1 MKKRILYALLAL
13 VMIMTVVSIGGASKA
28 EAADDKVLA
37 EELAGYRRVT
47 LGDFIWT
54 KSGSAVTQIT
64 ANSDFTI
71 NRIDG
76 PAFYGS
82 QYVEDAATYSL
93 DHTYLDFDFKKS
105 SLINQHNFNL
115 FTKERANR
123 GKDCIRINWN
133 AENTINFTYMN
144 SSGSG
149 EGASQLAN
157 INLTNYGVSSPTEY
171 FNIKIRADFAAN
183 ASDSSKRD
191 ATLQYWINNRYV
203 GQMNLVSVDLRN
215 GFDAYCNNV
224 AEHPALRQPTVTLD
238 NAVEAGFDTWTFRD
252 ANLGDQ
258 TVSGDVNW
266 TKPEDGTESLD
277 RSLFRG
283 KINFKSSGWNDIPIM
298 YFGGSPLSADSTSC
312 GFRFRGNAD
321 NLAFDFISTNGSTQV
336 FAKNFFGST
345 AGTAITNNPDMEIA
359 ISVNVLESSGGSAT
373 VAIGVFFDGKLYN
386 NEYLIQSGIPESALK
401 RHVRFKAQGSSTVD
415 ISSSSTSALSEW
427 TFADINIADQTL
439 ADSQHLNLNVVPADA
454 GSLDGTL
461 FQAKI
466 YFPTSGFGNFMI
478 GGSKD
483 GSRYSGLLVRA
494 NGSDNL
500 QLDYINSA
508 GTTVNLLGSNKPK
521 YFYQSKVSN
530 TTLRGNDDLVF
541 GLSVEVLTEADAN
554 GMVKARFGAYFDGVL
569 YENMFFTAT
578 VPENLLTKNVK
589 WSYPA
594 GSPKI
599 ASYPEQS
606 SEIPIGGEDST
617 ENVEMYMNASI
628 SDTITAMFHAQF
640 KEGVAEQYDSI
651 VLRTT
656 LENGKATDI
665 DPAISDGV
673 YSFAVTNIYSQQMED
688 TISAELIGVKGDGSE
703 SVLSTIGGISI
714 AGYCDLLAQTF
725 PGNAKLLAFMANMLN
740 FGSECQKYISYK
752 TDALP
757 VTGRTWVAE
766 NTTSA
771 APVSPVDP
779 AEFSVRDMNCSERIK
794 SAGLNIAEK
803 ILIFFKISAE
813 DTTGLTLHVSGDGIT
828 GVDVNVSELEGEN
841 GLYRIDLERLKPT
854 MYDSVITA
862 QLKKDGN
869 LIHTVKY
876 SVNTY
881 CANKAGDTA
890 LTGLVTSIYNYGTA
904 AGAYNGQ

>member
-1 MKKRILYALLAL
+1 MLAL
-13 VMIMTVVSIGGASKA
+13 VMIMTLVSIGGAEKT

-37 EELAGYRRVT
+37 EEFAGYRRVT

-82 QYVEDAATYSL
+82 QYVEDATTYSL

-238 NAVEAGFDTWTFRD
+238 NAVESGFDTWTFRD

-336 FAKNFFGST
+336 FAKNFYGST

-386 NEYLIQSGIPESALK
+386 NEYLIQSGIPESALA
-401 RHVRFKAQGSSTVD
+401 RHIRFKTQGSSTVD
-415 ISSSSTSALSEW
+415 ITSYPAASLTEW
-427 TFADINIADQTL
+427 TTGDIGVSDQTL
-439 ADSQHLNLNVVPADA
+439 ADNQHLNLNLVPADA

-461 FQAKI
+461 FQARI
-466 YFPTSGFGNFMI
+466 NFPASGFGNFMI

-483 GSRYSGLLVRA
+483 GSGYSGLLIRA

-508 GTTVNLLGSNKPK
+508 GTTVNLLGTNKPK

-541 GLSVEVLTEADAN
+541 GLSVEVLTVADAN
-554 GMVKARFGAYFDGVL
+554 GMVKARFGAYFDGEL
-569 YENMFFTAT
+569 YENMFFTAA
-578 VPENLLTKNVK
+578 VPENILTKYIK
-589 WSYPA
+589 WSYPS
-594 GSPKI
+594 GSPVI

-606 SEIPIGGEDST
+606 SEIPVGGEDTT
-617 ENVEMYMNASI
+617 ENAEMYMNASI
-628 SDTITAMFHAQF
+628 GDTITAMFHAEL
-640 KEGVAEQYDSI
+640 KDGVAEQYDSI
-651 VLRTT
+651 ILRAT
-656 LENGKATDI
+656 LAGSRMVDI
-665 DPAISDGV
+665 SPEVKDGV
-673 YSFAVTNIYSQQMED
+673 YSFALTNIYSQQMTD
-688 TISAELIGVKGDGSE
+688 SISASLIGVKDGLE
-703 SVLSTIGGISI
+703 TALSNIDGISI
-714 AGYCDLLAQTF
+714 AGYCDLLAQAF
-725 PGNAKLLAFMANMLN
+725 PSDAKLLGFMANMLS
-740 FGSECQKYISYK
+740 FGAECQKYVSYK

-757 VTGRTWVAE
+757 VTGRAWVAD

-771 APVSPVDP
+771 APVSPVDN
-779 AEFSVRDMNCSERIK
+779 AELSVRDMNYSARIR

-803 ILIFFKISAE
+803 IKVFFKIYAE
-813 DTTGLTLHVSGDGIT
+813 DTTGLTLHVSGAGMSDFEANIS
-828 GVDVNVSELEGEN
+828 DLQGESN
-841 GLYRIDLERLKPT
+841 LYRADLERLNPT
-854 MYDSVITA
+854 AYDSVITA
-862 QLKKDGN
+862 ELRKDGTV
-869 LIHTVKY
+869 IHTVKY

-881 CANKAGDTA
+881 CANKAADSA
-890 LTGLVTSIYNYGTA
+890 LADLVTSIYNYGVSA
-904 AGAYNGQ
+904 YAYNNQ